1 MTTLHHHPC
10 AQDQLKPYPLSMV
23 HNHASSP
30 VEWWWNP
37 KFDAES
43 AAWKKT
49 QWSRGSSLKV
59 IPICSM
65 YIKYI
70 YLQNWAIY
78 GVNVGKYLSTMEH
91 MGIIPLPILDSP
103 WIFGSVST
111 PIWNKL
117 SCTKLFIHLVSPV
130 KINCNSTPSVTP
142 SVGNTG
148 TTHILQT

>member
-1 MTTLHHHPC
+1 M
-10 AQDQLKPYPLSMV
+10 MV
-23 HNHASSP
+23 KSK
-30 VEWWWNP
+30 VWCWICCM
-37 KFDAES
+37 
-43 AAWKKT
+43 KKS

-59 IPICSM
+59 ISHM
-65 YIKYI
+65 LHVKYI

-117 SCTKLFIHLVSPV
+117 NCTKLSSTWFPQWKSTVTRLHLLLHHRL
-130 KINCNSTPSVTP
+130 VTLVLP
-142 SVGNTG
+142 IYCRRIPQVAYGK
-148 TTHILQT
+148 HQR